1 MTDIKLTED
10 DFKETNNRTGVKYY
24 IINENIVK
32 QILENQNIVKRLNLA
47 ISKYDGKMNE
57 HSIVNILKEILG
69 DAK

>member
-32 QILENQNIVKRLNLA
+32 QILENQNIVERL
-47 ISKYDGKMNE
+47 MNE
-57 HSIVNILKEILG
+57 HNIVSILKEILG
-69 DAK
+69 DVK